1 MNPDVIRGLSAP
13 LDMPDEEDKSAFN
26 KLKSQKPPSKRNGNK
41 ARAFFHNATQRK
53 KKRGRNGFF
62 GQRTVMMLL
71 PERRPLVILVLPD
84 PLNL

>member
-41 ARAFFHNATQRK
+41 ARAFFHNATQK
-53 KKRGRNGFF
+53 KKKKEGAKWLFWATYSNDVVAGTETSGHF
-62 GQRTVMMLL
+62 G
-71 PERRPLVILVLPD
+71 PP
-84 PLNL
+84 